1 MRAKRRFGFAYFLTF
16 MISHIKSFFAKPI
29 LKVYL
34 LKKNLAFILFF
45 SFSFSFFSSLWQPG
59 EVLSLVSVSSI
70 FAQTVTATPTPQPN
84 PTDERKVLEDELK
97 ALEEKIAQYE
107 KDITK
112 TQQEK
117 KTLQN
122 QVSILKNKIQKL
134 DLQIKQNK
142 LMIGDLGLQI
152 KDTEGSIDK
161 TTQKIEDLK
170 IKLSS
175 ILRSIWE
182 EDQKSEVELLLAEA
196 NLSGFF
202 NNLVALESLNLKNK
216 ELLSEIKSLKVSL
229 EDQKNSLDNE
239 KGDLEQLARIQLLQ
253 KQENFSVKQR
263 QEVLLEETK
272 GKESE
277 YQKMLEASKKRA
289 AEIRTRIFELIGV
302 PEAPTFGEALDIA
315 KIVSAQTGVRPA
327 LLLAVLTQESNLG
340 KNVGQC
346 YLANADTGEGVRI
359 STGKKE
365 PRTMSPKRDVPNF
378 LKITGELGKDSYKV
392 PVSCPM
398 SFGWGGAMGP
408 AQFIPSTWML
418 YRDRVAAITGKSADP
433 WNIRDAFFAAGL
445 YLADYGAKLQTYDG
459 EWRAA
464 MIYFSGSTNTRYRF
478 YGDSVMALAK
488 QYQTDIE
495 TIEKG
500 GLGVKY

>member
-1 MRAKRRFGFAYFLTF
+1 MSPHF
-16 MISHIKSFFAKPI
+16 KSFWAKPI
-29 LKVYL
+29 SKLYFLKNFFSFVL
-34 LKKNLAFILFF
+34 LSSFSFFLFF
-45 SFSFSFFSSLWQPG
+45 SFWPS
-59 EVLSLVSVSSI
+59 EEILSLVSVSSI
-70 FAQTVTATPTPQPN
+70 FAQSVIATPTPQPN
-84 PTDERKVLEDELK
+84 PTDERKALEDELK

-122 QVSILKNKIQKL
+122 QISILKNKIQKL

-152 KDTEGSIDK
+152 KDTESSIDK
-161 TTQKIEDLK
+161 TSQKIEDLK
-170 IKLSS
+170 SKLSV

-182 EDQKSEVELLLAEA
+182 EDQKSEVEVFLAEA

-202 NNLVALESLNLKNK
+202 NDLVALESLNLKNK
-216 ELLSEIKSLKVSL
+216 ELLEEIKSLKLSL
-229 EDQKNSLDNE
+229 EDQKKSLDEE
-239 KGDLEQLARIQLLQ
+239 KSDLEQLARIQLLQ
-253 KQENFSVKQR
+253 KQENQSIKEQ
-263 QEVLLEETK
+263 QETLLEQTK

-289 AEIRTRIFELIGV
+289 AEIRSRIFELIGV
-302 PEAPTFGEALDIA
+302 PKAPTFGEALDIA

-340 KNVGQC
+340 NNVGQC
-346 YLANADTGEGVRI
+346 YLVNADTGEGVRI

-365 PRTMSPKRDVPNF
+365 PRTMNPTRDVPNF
-378 LKITGELGKDSYKV
+378 LEIAKELGKDPYKL

-398 SFGWGGAMGP
+398 NFGWGGAMGP

-418 YRDRVAAITGKSADP
+418 YRDRITAITGKLADP
-433 WNIRDAFFAAGL
+433 WNIRDAFFATGL
-445 YLADYGAKLQTYDG
+445 YLADYGAKSQTYDG

-464 MIYFSGSTNTRYRF
+464 MIYFSGSTSTRYRF

-488 QYQTDIE
+488 QYQADIE
-495 TIEKG
+495 TVEKG
-500 GLGVKY
+500 G